1 MSRGEPPLRS
11 AGPYLR
17 RAGRTKLRFAGVVS
31 VAMPVRCSTLLSQ
44 LLRPAFAGG
53 LVLGT
58 VTSAQA
64 QDVFFSQP
72 FATRLHTNPAFT
84 GLVDDYSV
92 TLSYRNQFPTV
103 AGSFVSAQAAADVRL
118 TTPGQ
123 HHALGLLINQDRSG
137 AVGYTRLEIGGL
149 YAYHTRLTER
159 LALSGGLRASYGR
172 QRVGYDNFV
181 FGDQIM
187 EDGRV
192 TGPTAESL
200 EFPPVNYFS
209 LGTGAVL
216 YTEQGWLSLAG
227 QHLNQ
232 PSLGFRQQSQL
243 PLLLSLSGGYKFF
256 AIKPSTGVATREVSY
271 TPVAAY
277 TRQGG
282 SQRLET
288 GLYFTAAPLTLGAVY
303 RNISL
308 PGNVVAQ
315 HVLAI
320 VAGVQAGGLRVG
332 YSYDVGLSRLSAD
345 LGGAHEVTLALRAFD
360 RLENAHRRLKR
371 RVYPIAPCPAF

>member
-1 MSRGEPPLRS
+1 
-11 AGPYLR
+11 
-17 RAGRTKLRFAGVVS
+17 
-31 VAMPVRCSTLLSQ
+31 MPVFYPLPFVRHLRHALAAGLL
-44 LLRPAFAGG
+44 LGAAAG
-53 LVLGT
+53 
-58 VTSAQA
+58 AQA

-103 AGSFVSAQAAADVRL
+103 AGSFVSSQLASDIRL
-118 TTPGQ
+118 NTPGQ
-123 HHALGLLINQDRSG
+123 HHALGLLVNQDRTGS
-137 AVGYTRLEIGGL
+137 VGYTRLEIGAL
-149 YAYHTRLTER
+149 YAYHTRLTEK

-172 QRVGYDNFV
+172 QRVEYDNFV
-181 FGDQIM
+181 FGDQIQ
-187 EDGRV
+187 EDGSIA
-192 TGPTAESL
+192 GPSAEALDFRPASYL
-200 EFPPVNYFS
+200 S

-216 YTEQGWLSLAG
+216 YSEQGWLSLAG

-232 PSLGFRQQSQL
+232 PSLGFRKQSQL

-256 AIKPSTGVATREVSY
+256 VVKPGPGVANREISY

-288 GLYFTAAPLTLGAVY
+288 GLYITASPITLGAIY
-303 RNISL
+303 RNISSL
-308 PGNVVAQ
+308 GSVEPQ

-320 VAGVQAGGLRVG
+320 VAGVQAGGLRLG

-345 LGGAHEVTLALRAFD
+345 LGGAHELTLALRAFD

-371 RVYPIAPCPAF
+371 HVYPTAPCPAF

>member
-1 MSRGEPPLRS
+1 MPRRFHPLFS
-11 AGPYLR
+11 L
-17 RAGRTKLRFAGVVS
+17 GRLGLAAS
-31 VAMPVRCSTLLSQ
+31 LL
-44 LLRPAFAGG
+44 
-53 LVLGT
+53 LGT
-58 VTSAQA
+58 EAGARA
-64 QDVFFSQP
+64 QDVYFSQP
-72 FATRLHTNPAFT
+72 FATRLHTNPAFA

-92 TLSYRNQFPTV
+92 TLSYRNQLPTL
-103 AGSFVSAQAAADVRL
+103 AGSFVSTQAAADLRL
-118 TTPGQ
+118 NTPGQ
-123 HHALGLLINQDRSG
+123 HHALGLLINQDRTG
-137 AVGYTRLEIGGL
+137 AVGYTRLEIGAL

-181 FGDQIM
+181 FGDQIA
-187 EDGRV
+187 EDGTV
-192 TGPTAESL
+192 AGPSAEAL
-200 EFPPVNYFS
+200 DFPPVNYLS

-243 PLLLSLSGGYKFF
+243 PLLLSASGGYKFF
-256 AIKPSTGVATREVSY
+256 VIKPATGLATREVSY

-277 TRQGG
+277 IRQGG
-282 SQRLET
+282 SQRIET
-288 GLYFTAAPLTLGAVY
+288 GLYLTVSPVTVGAVY

-308 PGNVVAQ
+308 PGSVGTQ
-315 HVLAI
+315 HVLAV

-345 LGGAHEVTLALRAFD
+345 LGGAHEITIALRTFD

-371 RVYPIAPCPAF
+371 RVYPTAPCPAF

>member
-1 MSRGEPPLRS
+1 MPRHFHPL
-11 AGPYLR
+11 L
-17 RAGRTKLRFAGVVS
+17 FS
-31 VAMPVRCSTLLSQ
+31 VR
-44 LLRPAFAGG
+44 
-53 LVLGT
+53 LVLAAGLLLGT
-58 VTSAQA
+58 RVEARA

-103 AGSFVSAQAAADVRL
+103 AGSFVSTQAAADIRL
-118 TTPGQ
+118 NTPGQ
-123 HHALGLLINQDRSG
+123 HHALGLLINQDRTG
-137 AVGYTRLEIGGL
+137 AVGYTRLEIGAL

-181 FGDQIM
+181 FGDQIA
-187 EDGRV
+187 EDGSV
-192 TGPTAESL
+192 TGPSAEFFG
-200 EFPPVNYFS
+200 FPPVNYLS

-232 PSLGFRQQSQL
+232 PSLGFRQQSSL
-243 PLLLSLSGGYKFF
+243 PLLLSVSGGYKLFI
-256 AIKPSTGVATREVSY
+256 IKTSTGLATREISF

-277 TRQGG
+277 NKQGG
-282 SQRLET
+282 SQRIEA
-288 GLYFTAAPLTLGAVY
+288 GLYFTASPVTLGTVY

-308 PGNVVAQ
+308 PGNVGTQ
-315 HVLAI
+315 HVLAV
-320 VAGVQAGGLRVG
+320 VAGVQVGGLRVG

-371 RVYPIAPCPAF
+371 RVYPAAPCPAF

>member
-1 MSRGEPPLRS
+1 MLVFYPFVRRLRHALA
-11 AGPYLR
+11 AG
-17 RAGRTKLRFAGVVS
+17 
-31 VAMPVRCSTLLSQ
+31 LL
-44 LLRPAFAGG
+44 
-53 LVLGT
+53 LGT
-58 VTSAQA
+58 AAGAQA

-84 GLVDDYSV
+84 GLVDYYSV
-92 TLSYRNQFPTV
+92 TLGYRNQFPTV
-103 AGSFVSAQAAADVRL
+103 AGSFVSNQLAGDVRL
-118 TTPGQ
+118 NTPGQ
-123 HHALGLLINQDRSG
+123 HHALGLLVNQDRTGS
-137 AVGYTRLEIGGL
+137 VGYTRLELGAL
-149 YAYHTRLTER
+149 YAYHTRLTKK

-181 FGDQIM
+181 FGDQIQ
-187 EDGRV
+187 EDGSI
-192 TGPTAESL
+192 TGPSAEN
-200 EFPPVNYFS
+200 VNFTPANYLS

-216 YTEQGWLSLAG
+216 YSEQGWLSLAG

-243 PLLLSLSGGYKFF
+243 PLLFRLSGGYKFF
-256 AIKPSTGVATREVSY
+256 VVKPGPGVATREISY

-288 GLYFTAAPLTLGAVY
+288 GLYVTASPVTLGAIY
-303 RNISL
+303 RNISSL
-308 PGNVVAQ
+308 GSVEPQ
-315 HVLAI
+315 HVVAI
-320 VAGVQAGGLRVG
+320 VAGVQAGGLRLG

-345 LGGAHEVTLALRAFD
+345 LGGAHELTLALRAFD

-371 RVYPIAPCPAF
+371 RVYPMAPCPAF

>member
-1 MSRGEPPLRS
+1 MLPL
-11 AGPYLR
+11 
-17 RAGRTKLRFAGVVS
+17 
-31 VAMPVRCSTLLSQ
+31 MPVFYPFPFVRHLRHALAAGLL
-44 LLRPAFAGG
+44 
-53 LVLGT
+53 LGT
-58 VTSAQA
+58 AAGAQA

-103 AGSFVSAQAAADVRL
+103 AGSFVSSQLAGDIRL
-118 TTPGQ
+118 NTPGQ
-123 HHALGLLINQDRSG
+123 HHALGLLVNQDRTGS
-137 AVGYTRLEIGGL
+137 VGYTRLELGAL
-149 YAYHTRLTER
+149 YAYHTRLTEK

-181 FGDQIM
+181 FGDQIQ
-187 EDGRV
+187 EDGSI
-192 TGPTAESL
+192 TGPSAENL
-200 EFPPVNYFS
+200 NFPPANYLS

-216 YTEQGWLSLAG
+216 YSEQGWLSLAG

-232 PSLGFRQQSQL
+232 PSLGFQQQSQL

-256 AIKPSTGVATREVSY
+256 VVKPGPGVATREISY

-288 GLYFTAAPLTLGAVY
+288 GLYITASPVILGAIY
-303 RNISL
+303 RNIFSL
-308 PGNVVAQ
+308 GSVEPQ
-315 HVLAI
+315 HVLAV
-320 VAGVQAGGLRVG
+320 VAGVQAGGLRLG

-345 LGGAHEVTLALRAFD
+345 LGGAHELTLALRAFD

-371 RVYPIAPCPAF
+371 RVYPTAPCPAF

>member
-1 MSRGEPPLRS
+1 MPRFFPLLLFSIRLGL
-11 AGPYLR
+11 AAVLLLGT
-17 RAGRTKLRFAGVVS
+17 RAGAR
-31 VAMPVRCSTLLSQ
+31 
-44 LLRPAFAGG
+44 
-53 LVLGT
+53 
-58 VTSAQA
+58 A

-103 AGSFVSAQAAADVRL
+103 AGSFVSTQAAADIRL
-118 TTPGQ
+118 NTPGQ
-123 HHALGLLINQDRSG
+123 HHALGLLINQDRTG
-137 AVGYTRLEIGGL
+137 AVGYTRFEIGGL

-181 FGDQIM
+181 FGDQVA
-187 EDGRV
+187 EDGSV
-192 TGPTAESL
+192 TGSSAEAIS
-200 EFPPVNYFS
+200 FPPVNYLS

-243 PLLLSLSGGYKFF
+243 PLLLSISGGYKLFVV
-256 AIKPSTGVATREVSY
+256 KPSAGLATREVSY

-277 TRQGG
+277 TKQGG
-282 SQRLET
+282 SQRIET
-288 GLYFTAAPLTLGAVY
+288 GLYFTASPVTLGAVY
-303 RNISL
+303 RNISV
-308 PGNVVAQ
+308 PGNVGAQ
-315 HVLAI
+315 HVLAV
-320 VAGVQAGGLRVG
+320 VAGVQAGGLRIG

-345 LGGAHEVTLALRAFD
+345 LGGAHELTLALRAFD

-371 RVYPIAPCPAF
+371 RVYPAAPCPAF

>member
-1 MSRGEPPLRS
+1 MPRHFHPLLFSVRLGL
-11 AGPYLR
+11 AAALLLGT
-17 RAGRTKLRFAGVVS
+17 RAG
-31 VAMPVRCSTLLSQ
+31 VR
-44 LLRPAFAGG
+44 
-53 LVLGT
+53 
-58 VTSAQA
+58 A

-84 GLVDDYSV
+84 GLVDDYSI

-103 AGSFVSAQAAADVRL
+103 AGSFVSTQAAADIRL
-118 TTPGQ
+118 NTPGQ
-123 HHALGLLINQDRSG
+123 HHALGLLINQDRTG
-137 AVGYTRLEIGGL
+137 AVGYTRLEIGAL

-181 FGDQIM
+181 FGDQIA
-187 EDGRV
+187 EDGSV
-192 TGPTAESL
+192 TGPSAESFG
-200 EFPPVNYFS
+200 FPPVNYLS

-216 YTEQGWLSLAG
+216 YTELGWLSLAG

-232 PSLGFRQQSQL
+232 PSLGFRQQSSL
-243 PLLLSLSGGYKFF
+243 PLLLSISGGYKLFI
-256 AIKPSTGVATREVSY
+256 IKPSTGLATREISF

-277 TRQGG
+277 TKQGG
-282 SQRLET
+282 SQRIEA
-288 GLYFTAAPLTLGAVY
+288 GLYFTASPVTLGTVY

-308 PGNVVAQ
+308 PGNVGTQ
-315 HVLAI
+315 HVLAV

-371 RVYPIAPCPAF
+371 RVYPAAPCPAF

>member
-1 MSRGEPPLRS
+1 MPFP
-11 AGPYLR
+11 
-17 RAGRTKLRFAGVVS
+17 
-31 VAMPVRCSTLLSQ
+31 MPVRCSPLPVKIRLGLAAGLL
-44 LLRPAFAGG
+44 
-53 LVLGT
+53 LGS
-58 VTSAQA
+58 VSGARG

-84 GLVDDYSV
+84 GLIDDYSV
-92 TLSYRNQFPTV
+92 TLSYRNQFPTL

-118 TTPGQ
+118 NTPGQ
-123 HHALGLLINQDRSG
+123 HHALGLLLNQDRTG
-137 AVGYTRLEIGGL
+137 AVGYTRLEMGAL

-187 EDGRV
+187 EDGSV
-192 TGPTAESL
+192 VGPSAESL
-200 EFPPVNYFS
+200 NFLPVNYLS

-216 YTEQGWLSLAG
+216 YTDQAWLSLAG

-232 PSLGFRQQSQL
+232 PNLGFQKQSQL
-243 PLLLSLSGGYKFF
+243 PILLSLSGGYKFF
-256 AIKPSTGVATREVSY
+256 VVKPSVGTATREISC

-282 SQRLET
+282 SQRVDT
-288 GLYFTAAPLTLGAVY
+288 GVYVTASPVTLGAVY

-308 PGNVVAQ
+308 PGSVGAQ
-315 HVLAI
+315 HVLAV
-320 VAGVQAGGLRVG
+320 VAGIEAGALRVG
-332 YSYDVGLSRLSAD
+332 YSYDVGLSSLSAD
-345 LGGAHEVTLALRAFD
+345 LGGAHELTLALRAFD

-371 RVYPIAPCPAF
+371 RVYPTAPCPAF